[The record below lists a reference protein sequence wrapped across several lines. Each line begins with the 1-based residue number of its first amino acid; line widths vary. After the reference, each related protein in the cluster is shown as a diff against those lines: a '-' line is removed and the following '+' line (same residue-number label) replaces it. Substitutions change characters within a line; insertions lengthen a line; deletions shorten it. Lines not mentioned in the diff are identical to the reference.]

1 VGAAWSASWIG
12 WLGRLAE
19 GAWGAVR
26 RAELRMGALGWSRG
40 PSPRVM
46 NRSALYILGRYIGSL
61 GLPNVR

>member
-19 GAWGAVR
+19 GAWGAMR
-26 RAELRMGALGWSRG
+26 RAELRVGALGWSRG

-46 NRSALYILGRYIGSL
+46 NRSALYTGKVYWEPWASKC
-61 GLPNVR
+61 